1 MHKFRVFSSQWSN
14 HAGSK
19 GCNSRVFTEVCT
31 TRVASNTLWYG
42 QNESTCSFHSLLEE
56 YRHKG
61 IESLVRACPAC
72 THIAHS
78 ENCGPINPVSKD
90 GCKYFVTFI
99 DGYSHFTMVYL
110 IKEKHQAF
118 DKGKEYYNLVTNMF
132 GVKILKLRSD
142 NGGEYVSHDFQNF
155 CKDEG
160 IIMDYTVPYT
170 PQQNGIAERM
180 NRTLTEKIRAMSS
193 QSGVPKEMWPETLKT
208 ATYLLNRS
216 PTSCNVLTP
225 AEVWYKSRPDLSNL
239 KIFGCAAYNLI
250 PKDVRQSKLDARCNK
265 CVMIG
270 YAPTGY
276 RLYDMEKNKII
287 VSRDVK
293 FNESEFPFKE
303 NNISM
308 ENIKEVQNEELNV
321 QEELQSEE
329 NDVDSTS
336 KRIRKPPAWH
346 KDYDLTETEETH
358 AAYFSCSDFIEKC
371 PNTKQEAMRRDD
383 AEKWNI
389 AMQEELESEK
399 QYQTW
404 EVVPRPEKKK
414 VIDSRWVFKVK
425 SNVDGTVERYKARLV
440 AKGFQ
445 SSDYQ
450 ETYSPVAKL
459 TTFRVLMSIANHYDY
474 NVVQM
479 DVKTAFLNG
488 ILEEEIYM
496 NLPEDRENPYMVLS
510 KVQKIG
516 MLGSMVL
523 LRKKGFKTLNMIL
536 ACM

>member
-1 MHKFRVFSSQWSN
+1 
-14 HAGSK
+14 
-19 GCNSRVFTEVCT
+19 
-31 TRVASNTLWYG
+31 
-42 QNESTCSFHSLLEE
+42 
-56 YRHKG
+56 
-61 IESLVRACPAC
+61 
-72 THIAHS
+72 
-78 ENCGPINPVSKD
+78 
-90 GCKYFVTFI
+90 
-99 DGYSHFTMVYL
+99 
-110 IKEKHQAF
+110 
-118 DKGKEYYNLVTNMF
+118 
-132 GVKILKLRSD
+132 
-142 NGGEYVSHDFQNF
+142 
-155 CKDEG
+155 
-160 IIMDYTVPYT
+160 
-170 PQQNGIAERM
+170 
-180 NRTLTEKIRAMSS
+180 
-193 QSGVPKEMWPETLKT
+193 
-208 ATYLLNRS
+208 
-216 PTSCNVLTP
+216 
-225 AEVWYKSRPDLSNL
+225 
-239 KIFGCAAYNLI
+239 
-250 PKDVRQSKLDARCNK
+250 
-265 CVMIG
+265 MIG

-276 RLYDMEKNKII
+276 RLYDMGKNKII

-303 NNISM
+303 NNTSM
-308 ENIKEVQNEELNV
+308 VNIKEVQNEELNV

-358 AAYFSCSDFIEKC
+358 AAAYFLCSDFIEKC

-496 NLPEDRENPYMVLS
+496 NLPED
-510 KVQKIG
+510 
-516 MLGSMVL
+516 
-523 LRKKGFKTLNMIL
+523 
-536 ACM
+536 